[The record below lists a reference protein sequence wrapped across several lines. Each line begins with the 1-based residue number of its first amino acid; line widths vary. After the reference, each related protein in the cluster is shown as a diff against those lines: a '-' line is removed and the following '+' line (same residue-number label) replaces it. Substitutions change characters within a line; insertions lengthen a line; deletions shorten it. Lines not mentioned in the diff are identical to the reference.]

1 MCLKKENHSAVIILK
16 YHIKK
21 KAVTKIKDHLLKGGI
36 NRISI
41 EKTKLNKHEL
51 KEARD
56 LPRRCILLSEP

>member
-36 NRISI
+36 N
-41 EKTKLNKHEL
+41 
-51 KEARD
+51 
-56 LPRRCILLSEP
+56 